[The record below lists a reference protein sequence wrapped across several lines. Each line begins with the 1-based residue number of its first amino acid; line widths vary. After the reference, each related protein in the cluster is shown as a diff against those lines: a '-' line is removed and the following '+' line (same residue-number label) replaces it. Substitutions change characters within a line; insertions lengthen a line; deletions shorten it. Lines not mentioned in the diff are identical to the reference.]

1 MWPTL
6 LPGYRVMYRKVNAE
20 ALEPGSLVV
29 LRARGRKG
37 ERQWRVHRLLG
48 RVGPLFLEAGDNG
61 FSASL
66 VAEQQILG
74 KVQEV
79 RDWNGK
85 KIRLSPFSP
94 DELSL
99 RFRFFLLIA
108 SSFMFAHEVK
118 DRLIGDRKSYLL
130 WKASELYRGSLKALG
145 VNVPTI
151 PPK

>member
-1 MWPTL
+1 MWPIL
-6 LPGYRVMYRKVNAE
+6 LPGYRVSYRKVNAE
-20 ALEPGSLVV
+20 ALEPGCLVV

-48 RVGPLFLEAGDNG
+48 RIGPLFLEAGDNG

-66 VAEQQILG
+66 VEENQILG
-74 KVQEV
+74 KVVEV

-85 KIRLSPFSP
+85 KIAIPAFAP

-99 RFRFFLLIA
+99 RFRFFHLVA

-118 DRLIGDRKSYLL
+118 DRLIGGRKSYLL

-145 VNVPTI
+145 VNVPTL